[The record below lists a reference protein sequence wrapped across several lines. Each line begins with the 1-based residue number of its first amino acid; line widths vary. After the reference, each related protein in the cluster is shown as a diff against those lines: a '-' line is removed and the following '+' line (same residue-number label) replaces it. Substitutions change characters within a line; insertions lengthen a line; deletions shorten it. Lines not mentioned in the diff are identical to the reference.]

1 MAESTHRK
9 LSPGTNRILE
19 VGDRA
24 PGFTLRRTFDEAVEL
39 DQLLA
44 KGPVL
49 LIFYV
54 FDFGHV

>member
-1 MAESTHRK
+1 MATGHR
-9 LSPGTNRILE
+9 LGPGSDRAIE

-24 PGFTLRRTFDEAVEL
+24 PGFTLRRTFNEDVAL
-39 DQLLA
+39 DDVLA
-44 KGPVL
+44 KGPAL